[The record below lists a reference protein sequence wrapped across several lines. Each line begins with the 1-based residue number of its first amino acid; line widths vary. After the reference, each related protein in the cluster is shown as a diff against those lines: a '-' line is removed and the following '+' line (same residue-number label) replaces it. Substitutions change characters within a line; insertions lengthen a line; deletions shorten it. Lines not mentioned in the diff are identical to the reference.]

1 MSSQTNQGQVCPEYE
16 PLIADRLT
24 GELDAAGVAR
34 LASHLEACAGCRAE
48 VQAFDEALALA
59 KLPPPDVEAGEAD
72 AARRDL
78 AGETLRAYR
87 FAERRRSVVRRTL
100 VAGLA
105 AAAVVLMVLAPAFL
119 GQVGPASRLAASAW
133 REPNLDALW
142 AKSALV
148 VPAAQAAGDE
158 VASEGPIFADYDGS
172 DDL

>member
-34 LASHLEACAGCRAE
+34 LASHLDACAGCRAE
-48 VQAFDEALALA
+48 AQAFDEALALA
-59 KLPPPDVEAGEAD
+59 KLPSPGVKAEAAP
-72 AARRDL
+72 RDL

-133 REPNLDALW
+133 SEPNLDALW

-148 VPAAQAAGDE
+148 VPAARAAGDE
-158 VASEGPIFADYDGS
+158 VAASEGPIFAEYDGS